1 MSESHESYSSH
12 ASHKTNG
19 THATNETNGTH
30 ATNETKTASQL
41 NDELLS
47 SLRPPTRRWYLLAF
61 LLGAVVAWGLFAFTW
76 QVTHGMYV
84 TGKNRPVMWG
94 FYITGF
100 VFWVGLSH
108 SGTMVSAI
116 LRLSQANWRRPILR
130 AAEAMTVFSITV
142 AGLFPLI
149 HLGRNWVFFYM
160 IPYPNQRGLWPNFRS
175 PLLWDVTAITSYII
189 GSSIFLYLGMLPDL
203 AVVRD
208 RSAGWR
214 RKLYAVLAMGWRGTA
229 REWVV
234 YHQASTLMA
243 ALIIPVAVSVHSIVA
258 WDFAVTVVP
267 GWHSTIFP
275 PYFVIGAILSGVAAV
290 ITLMIVIRRA
300 FHLEEYLTPLHFDN
314 MGKILLVI
322 SLLWSY
328 AYFVEVQTTW
338 YAHEPI
344 EWEVFSFMAD
354 KYTFLLILMLVGNS
368 LLPITAM
375 CFKRLRR
382 SIGVMLAV
390 SLLVNVAMFIERFLI
405 IVPSLSHKNMPFIW
419 GSYRPSWVEISVN
432 IAALAGFALLY
443 TLFAK
448 LFPIV
453 AVTDVRELE
462 VREARV
468 PLGRAEL
475 PAVAG
480 EE

>member
-1 MSESHESYSSH
+1 MSEPTLPAAKS
-12 ASHKTNG
+12 AG
-19 THATNETNGTH
+19 
-30 ATNETKTASQL
+30 QL

-61 LLGAVVAWGLFAFTW
+61 CLGAVVAWGLAAFTW
-76 QVTHGMYV
+76 QLTHGMYV

-108 SGTMVSAI
+108 SGTMVSSI

-130 AAEAMTVFSITV
+130 AAEAMTVFCITV

-149 HLGRNWVFFYM
+149 HLGRNWTFFYM

-175 PLLWDVTAITSYII
+175 PLLWDMTAITAYII
-189 GSSIFLYLGMLPDL
+189 GSTLFLYLGLLPDL

-208 RSAGWR
+208 RSVGWR
-214 RKLYAVLAMGWRGTA
+214 HKVYAVLAMGWRGSA
-229 REWVV
+229 HEWSV
-234 YHQASTLMA
+234 YHKASTLMA

-290 ITLMIVIRRA
+290 ITLMIIIRRA

-314 MGKILLVI
+314 MGKLLLVI
-322 SLLWSY
+322 SLLWTY

-354 KYTFLLILMLVGNS
+354 RYTIPLLVMLAGNS

-382 SIGVMLAV
+382 SIGMMLAV

-405 IVPSLSHKNMPFIW
+405 IVPSLSHKNMPFAW
-419 GSYRPSWVEISVN
+419 GSYTPSWVEISVN

-448 LFPIV
+448 FFPIV
-453 AVTDVRELE
+453 ALSDVRELE
-462 VREARV
+462 ARKAGV
-468 PLGRAEL
+468 PLGRVRV
-475 PAVAG
+475 PSITG

>member
-1 MSESHESYSSH
+1 M
-12 ASHKTNG
+12 
-19 THATNETNGTH
+19 
-30 ATNETKTASQL
+30 
-41 NDELLS
+41 LS
-47 SLRPPTRRWYLLAF
+47 SLAAPSRRWYLLAF
-61 LLGAVVAWGLFAFTW
+61 LLGAVVAWGCAAFTW

-84 TGKNRPVMWG
+84 TGLNRPVMWG
-94 FYITGF
+94 IYIVNF

-130 AAEAMTVFSITV
+130 AAEAMTVFTISV

-149 HLGRNWVFFYM
+149 HLGRNWIFYYL
-160 IPYPNQRGLWPNFRS
+160 IPYPNQRELWPNFRS
-175 PLLWDVTAITSYII
+175 PLLWDAMAITTYII
-189 GSSIFLYLGMLPDL
+189 GSSLFLYLGMLPDL

-208 RSAGWR
+208 RSTGWR
-214 RKLYAVLAMGWRGTA
+214 RTVYAVLAMGWRGTA

-234 YHQASTLMA
+234 FHQASTLMA

-275 PYFVIGAILSGVAAV
+275 PSFVIGAILSGVAAV
-290 ITLMIVIRRA
+290 ITLMIVIRRV
-300 FHLEEYLTPLHFDN
+300 FHLEAYLTPLHFDN

-344 EWEVFSFMAD
+344 EWEVFSFLAG
-354 KYTFLLILMLVGNS
+354 KYTPLLLLMILGNAV
-368 LLPITAM
+368 LPFITL
-375 CFKRLRR
+375 CFRRLRR
-382 SIGVMLAV
+382 SIVVMLVV
-390 SLLVNVAMFIERFLI
+390 SLLVNVGMFIERFLI
-405 IVPSLSHKNMPFIW
+405 IVPSLSHKNMPFVW
-419 GSYRPSWVEISVN
+419 GSYRPSWVELSVT
-432 IAALAGFALLY
+432 AAAFAGFALLY

-448 LFPIV
+448 FFPMV
-453 AVTDVRELE
+453 AVTDVQELE
-462 VREARV
+462 ARKTEV
-468 PLGRAEL
+468 PLGRTRL
-475 PAVAG
+475 PSIAG

>member
-1 MSESHESYSSH
+1 MSELPGQPHGAPPTVAKSV
-12 ASHKTNG
+12 
-19 THATNETNGTH
+19 
-30 ATNETKTASQL
+30 SQL

-47 SLRPPTRRWYLLAF
+47 SLRAPTRRWYLLAF
-61 LLGAVVAWGLFAFTW
+61 VLGAVVAWGLFAFTW

-149 HLGRNWVFFYM
+149 HLGRNWIFYYL

-175 PLLWDVTAITSYII
+175 PLLWDVMAITTYII
-189 GSSIFLYLGMLPDL
+189 SSSIFLYLGMLPDL

-208 RSAGWR
+208 RADGWR
-214 RKLYAVLAMGWRGTA
+214 RDLYTILAMGWRGTA

-290 ITLMIVIRRA
+290 ITLMIIIRRA

-354 KYTFLLILMLVGNS
+354 KYTFMLLLMLVGNS
-368 LLPITAM
+368 ALPITAM

-382 SIGVMLAV
+382 SIGVMLVV

-405 IVPSLSHKNMPFIW
+405 IIPSLSHKNMPFIW
-419 GSYRPSWVEISVN
+419 GSYRPSWVEISIN

-462 VREARV
+462 VRK
-468 PLGRAEL
+468 AEL
-475 PAVAG
+475 PFGRAVVPTVVG

>member
-1 MSESHESYSSH
+1 MSEHP
-12 ASHKTNG
+12 
-19 THATNETNGTH
+19 AT
-30 ATNETKTASQL
+30 AKSDSRL
-41 NDELLS
+41 NDEMLS
-47 SLRPPTRRWYLLAF
+47 SLRPPTLRWYGLAF
-61 LLGAVVAWGLFAFTW
+61 FLGTVVAWGLYAFIYM
-76 QVTHGMYV
+76 VTTDMSC
-84 TGKNRPVMWG
+84 TGLDRPVMWG
-94 FYITGF
+94 IFIVNF

-149 HLGRNWVFFYM
+149 HLGRNWVFFYL

-175 PLLWDVTAITSYII
+175 PLLWDAMAITTYII
-189 GSSIFLYLGMLPDL
+189 GSTLFLYLGMLPDL

-208 RSAGWR
+208 RSTGWR
-214 RKLYAVLAMGWRGTA
+214 RTFYGLLAAGWRGTA
-229 REWVV
+229 REWVI
-234 YHQASTLMA
+234 YQQASTLMA

-290 ITLMIVIRRA
+290 ITLMIIVRKA

-314 MGKILLVI
+314 MGKLLLVI

-344 EWEVFSFMAD
+344 EWEVFSFMSGT
-354 KYTFLLILMLVGNS
+354 YTPLLLLMLVGNS
-368 LLPITAM
+368 LLPVTAL
-375 CFKRLRR
+375 CFRRIRR
-382 SIGVMLAV
+382 SIGAMLV
-390 SLLVNVAMFIERFLI
+390 ITLLVNVGMFIERFLI
-405 IVPSLSHKNMPFIW
+405 IVPSLSHKNMPFVW
-419 GSYRPSWVEISVN
+419 GTYRPSWVELSIT
-432 IAALAGFALLY
+432 AAAFAGFALLY
-443 TLFAK
+443 TFFAK
-448 LFPIV
+448 LFPMV
-453 AVTDVRELE
+453 ALSDVRELE
-462 VREARV
+462 SRQAGV
-468 PLGRAEL
+468 PLGRATL
-475 PAVAG
+475 PSIAG
-480 EE
+480 KE

>member
-1 MSESHESYSSH
+1 MSEFPGQSHG
-12 ASHKTNG
+12 A
-19 THATNETNGTH
+19 ATAAVKNAG
-30 ATNETKTASQL
+30 QI

-47 SLRPPTRRWYLLAF
+47 SLRPPTLRWYLLA
-61 LLGAVVAWGLFAFTW
+61 LSLGALVAWGLAAFSW
-76 QVTHGMYV
+76 QLTHGMYV

-108 SGTMVSAI
+108 SGTMVSSI
-116 LRLSQANWRRPILR
+116 LRLSMANWRRPILR
-130 AAEAMTVFSITV
+130 AAEAMTVFCITV

-149 HLGRNWVFFYM
+149 HLGRNWTFYYM

-175 PLLWDVTAITSYII
+175 ALLWDMTAITAYII
-189 GSSIFLYLGMLPDL
+189 GSSLFLYLGLLPDL
-203 AVVRD
+203 AIARD
-208 RSAGWR
+208 RSSGWR
-214 RKLYAVLAMGWRGTA
+214 HKLYGILAMGWRGTA
-229 REWVV
+229 HEWSV
-234 YHQASTLMA
+234 YHKASTLMA

-290 ITLMIVIRRA
+290 ITLMITIRKA

-314 MGKILLVI
+314 MGKLLLLI

-344 EWEVFSFMAD
+344 EWEVFSFMSG
-354 KYTFLLILMLVGNS
+354 KYTIQLLIMLLGNS
-368 LLPITAM
+368 LLPISCM

-382 SIGVMLAV
+382 SIAVMLVV
-390 SLLVNVAMFIERFLI
+390 SLLVNVGMFIERFLI
-405 IVPSLSHKNMPFIW
+405 IVPSLSHKNMPFAW
-419 GSYRPSWVEISVN
+419 GSYSPSWVEISVN
-432 IAALAGFALLY
+432 LAALAGFALLF

-448 LFPIV
+448 FFPIV
-453 AVTDVRELE
+453 ALCDVRELE
-462 VREARV
+462 TRQTEVPMGRARV
-468 PLGRAEL
+468 TSI
-475 PAVAG
+475 V
-480 EE
+480 EEE